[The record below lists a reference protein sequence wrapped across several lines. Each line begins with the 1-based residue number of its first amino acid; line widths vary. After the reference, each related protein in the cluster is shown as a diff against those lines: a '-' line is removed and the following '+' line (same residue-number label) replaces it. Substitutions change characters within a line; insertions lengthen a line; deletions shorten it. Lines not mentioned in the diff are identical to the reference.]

1 MKLQAP
7 AAALSLMLL
16 LCACGAPASGSA
28 SSAPSSSAP
37 EGPLTVGILA
47 LELPAGADL
56 SAARDFAAALPG
68 AMAAQGVEIGSVEL
82 SFGASP
88 AATAQALA
96 EGGVDLAF
104 LPAADFLAGS
114 GGQALLAD
122 GEPDASGALIPGERA
137 EIVTADTD
145 YGRRLASRKSPTWEE
160 LSHARWGVLGKD
172 SRAGYRCLDLW
183 LCDHYEDNGV
193 ADLPQVTA
201 YEDWDGLLRA
211 AEAGDIDALPLPP
224 GLRGEQFPLLAETEA
239 IVSQVAA
246 VRRDAALTSPVFS
259 AALEAALQTLFRG
272 KASECQSLLGAEHFA
287 ALQNTPLAPT
297 QRSLAGQ

>member
-1 MKLQAP
+1 MKLRAL
-7 AAALSLMLL
+7 AATLTLPLL

-28 SSAPSSSAP
+28 SSAPA
-37 EGPLTVGILA
+37 EPLTVGILA

-56 SAARDFAAALPG
+56 QAARDFAAALPG
-68 AMAAQGVEIGSVEL
+68 ALAAQGVEIGTVEL

-104 LPAADFLAGS
+104 LPAADFLAGG
-114 GGQALLAD
+114 GGQAILAD
-122 GEPDASGALIPGERA
+122 GEQDASGALTPGERA
-137 EIVTADTD
+137 EIAAAPTD
-145 YGRRLASRKSPTWEE
+145 YGRRLASRTSPTWEE
-160 LSHARWGVLGKD
+160 LSHARWGVLGED

-183 LCDHYEDNGV
+183 LCDNYEDNGV
-193 ADLPQVTA
+193 ADLPQVTV

-224 GLRGEQFPLLAETEA
+224 GLRDERFPLLAETEA

-246 VRRDAALTSPVFS
+246 VRRDAALTSPAFA
-259 AALEAALQTLFRG
+259 AALEAALQTLFQD
-272 KASECQSLLGAEHFA
+272 KEPACQSLLGAEHFTP
-287 ALQNTPLAPT
+287 LQNTPLAPT